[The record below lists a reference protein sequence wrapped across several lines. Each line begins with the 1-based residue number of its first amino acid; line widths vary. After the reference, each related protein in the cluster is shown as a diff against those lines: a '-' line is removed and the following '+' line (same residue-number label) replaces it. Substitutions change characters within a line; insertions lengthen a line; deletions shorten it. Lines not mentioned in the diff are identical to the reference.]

1 MITNESTYWYAFQR
15 LHIGRKRKNEI
26 LQSLLSEN
34 LAVNELFDLD
44 HKELKEKLELSEKE
58 LDTLTQVQQNLSNI
72 SFLTEDILDQGFEI
86 ISILNKDYP
95 EKYKNRL
102 KHNAPPVLFIK
113 GNLDILKQGAIS
125 VVGSRNASKTSLE
138 FTQNIAK
145 IAAQSNRTVISG
157 GAKGVDSFAAHSA
170 ISNGGTTIVILAE
183 GVRKYKGYKE
193 HYKAMTEGRLL
204 IISSFDPDDRWQTFK
219 AQERNPL
226 IYALGDKIF
235 IAESGEKG
243 GTMNGAIQA
252 LKEHW
257 EIFIRYPA
265 SKEVNA
271 NMSLIHKGCLP
282 VDMIGKP
289 LELDLPKSELEIEK
303 EVIAG
308 LEKILK
314 GKQLTISEL
323 LKALDLD
330 WKGTKLSGLI
340 KRLESIVPI
349 GGKPAKY
356 SFKNSGGEDYKQG
369 ELF

>member
-1 MITNESTYWYAFQR
+1 MITNEPTYCYAFQR
-15 LHIGRKRKNEI
+15 LNIGTKRKNEI
-26 LQSLLSEN
+26 LQSMSNEGITIDNLFELDNEGLS
-34 LAVNELFDLD
+34 
-44 HKELKEKLELSEKE
+44 EKLELSNIEMN
-58 LDTLTQVQQNLSNI
+58 TLSQVKDNLTNI
-72 SFLTEDILDQGFEI
+72 SFLTEDIIDQGFEI
-86 ISILNKDYP
+86 ISILDKNYP
-95 EKYKNRL
+95 DKYKNKL
-102 KHNAPPVLFIK
+102 KQNAPPVLFVK
-113 GNLDILKQGAIS
+113 GNLEILKQGAIS
-125 VVGSRNASKTSLE
+125 IIGSRNASNTSLE
-138 FTQNIAK
+138 FTQNISK
-145 IAAQSNRTVISG
+145 TAARSNRTVVSG

-170 ISNGGTTIVILAE
+170 ISNGGTTVIVLAE
-183 GVRKYKGYKE
+183 GVRKFKGYRE

-226 IYALGDKIF
+226 IYALGDKVF

-243 GTMNGAIQA
+243 GTMNGALHA
-252 LKEHW
+252 LKQHW
-257 EIFIRYPA
+257 EVFIRYPH

-271 NMSLIHKGCLP
+271 NMLLIHKGCIP
-282 VDMIGKP
+282 VNMKGKP

-323 LKALDLD
+323 IKALDID

-340 KRLESIVPI
+340 KRLDNIIPI

-356 SFKNSGGEDYKQG
+356 TFKDSSAKDYKQG